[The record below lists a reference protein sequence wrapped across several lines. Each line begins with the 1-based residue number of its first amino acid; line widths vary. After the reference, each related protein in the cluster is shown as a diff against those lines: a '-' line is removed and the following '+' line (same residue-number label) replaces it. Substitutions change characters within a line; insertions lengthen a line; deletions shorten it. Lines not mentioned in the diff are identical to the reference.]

1 MPQMAPIVAFEHH
14 MRIDGSGYPVN
25 VRRDTLNVATMLCS
39 IADVYDAMRSQ
50 RKYQQS
56 FPTDRIRAVLEREDG
71 QQFDQHLVRRFV
83 QLIGIYP
90 PGNLVRL
97 NTQEIAV
104 VLKVYAPDPHRPR
117 VRVIVGANGER
128 LPKAYDV
135 NLWESPAGGEWPASI
150 IAPLD
155 PAEHQ
160 IDPLAIM

>member
-1 MPQMAPIVAFEHH
+1 
-14 MRIDGSGYPVN
+14 
-25 VRRDTLNVATMLCS
+25 
-39 IADVYDAMRSQ
+39 MRSQ
-50 RKYQQS
+50 RRYQQA
-56 FPTDRIRAVLEREDG
+56 FPTDRIKAVLERNDG

-97 NTQEIAV
+97 NTHEMAV

-117 VRVIVGANGER
+117 VRVIVDAKGER

-135 NLWESPAGGEWPASI
+135 NLWESQPGGEWPASV

-155 PAEHQ
+155 PAEHR
-160 IDPLAIM
+160 IDPLAIL